1 MKKILILGGGFGGLV
16 VAERLSEVLGE
27 TNQITLVS
35 PNRTFTFY
43 PALVR
48 LAFGQ
53 LEEEDV
59 TFDLK
64 KKLHKMN
71 VRFIQ
76 GEVLHLKPEFHRVQ
90 IAGKE
95 FNGDLSYDYLV
106 IAMGRRLATE
116 TMYGF
121 FDYAHHILGVKA
133 AKKFGKAVDEFT
145 HGNIVVGLS
154 PDASLPVPVCETA
167 FALANRL
174 FPDSPSKPINIS
186 VVFPGTVK
194 DAFGGANIHEEL
206 EQAFRKHHIN
216 LIENYPIS
224 KIVSDRIISKN
235 DREIPYDLL
244 MLVPPFRGQARLMEN
259 RITDDLKFV
268 EVDEFMRVE
277 RMNDAYAV
285 GDIVSFPGPKLAH
298 IAVGQAQVVAD
309 NIISEVEGGK
319 PTEVYYHDIATI
331 IDQGGSDSIYLHYG
345 FWDDSVYKLKRGTIW
360 GLVKRV
366 HDKIWRTS
374 HKSA

>member
-16 VAERLSEVLGE
+16 VAERLSEVLGD

-64 KKLHKMN
+64 KKLHELN
-71 VRFIQ
+71 VRFIE

-116 TMYGF
+116 TMHGF

-133 AKKFGKAVDEFT
+133 AKKFGKAIDEFT
-145 HGNIVVGLS
+145 HGNIIVGLS
-154 PDASLPVPVCETA
+154 PDAYLPVPVCETA

-174 FPDSPSKPINIS
+174 FPDSPTNPINIS

-194 DAFGGANIHEEL
+194 DAFGGADIHEEL
-206 EQAFRKHHIN
+206 IKAFSKHNIN
-216 LIENYPIS
+216 LIENYPIN
-224 KIVSDRIISKN
+224 KITSDRILSKN

-277 RMNDAYAV
+277 RMYDAYAV

-298 IAVGQAQVVAD
+298 IAVGQAQVAAA
-309 NIISEVEGGK
+309 NILSEIEGK
-319 PTEVYYHDIATI
+319 EPTEIYYHDIATI
-331 IDQGGSDSIYLHYG
+331 IDQGGADSIYLHYG
-345 FWDDSVYKLKRGTIW
+345 FWDDSIYRVKRGPIW

-366 HDKIWRTS
+366 HDKIWRTK